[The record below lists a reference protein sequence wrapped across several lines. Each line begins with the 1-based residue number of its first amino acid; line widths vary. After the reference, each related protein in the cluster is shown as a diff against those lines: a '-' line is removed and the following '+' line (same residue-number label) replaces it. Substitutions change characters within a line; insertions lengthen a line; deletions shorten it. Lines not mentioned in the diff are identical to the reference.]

1 LKQQTATSE
10 ILRVISASPTD
21 VQPVFDTIC
30 RSAVQLLGG
39 HGAAV
44 YRFDGDLMH
53 LGANVS
59 PSPEADARLRGAYP
73 QPPDRETVPGRS
85 LLERRVIQVPDTE
98 IGPSARAR
106 ERARDFGYRRVL
118 AVPMIRDEDLI
129 GTIGVAGH
137 EPRLYSEREIELLKT
152 FAHQAVIAIENA
164 RLFKEL
170 GERNRELTEALD
182 QQTATREILRVISGA
197 HTDAQ

>member
-1 LKQQTATSE
+1 MDRRGKPKKVKAEAKRPRARKPPKGDSAKVRDLEKRLAEALKLKVEALEREREIGQALTEVLKQQTATSE

-39 HGAAV
+39 RGPAV
-44 YRFDGDLMH
+44 YLFDGDLMH

-73 QPPDRETVPGRS
+73 QAPDGETVPGRS

-98 IGPSARAR
+98 IDPSARAR

-118 AVPMIRDEDLI
+118 A
-129 GTIGVAGH
+129 GATI
-137 EPRLYSEREIELLKT
+137 
-152 FAHQAVIAIENA
+152 
-164 RLFKEL
+164 
-170 GERNRELTEALD
+170 
-182 QQTATREILRVISGA
+182 
-197 HTDAQ
+197 